1 MADTEKKTTKET
13 KLNPKVWDIP
23 YNADLIAQVLYVYAN
38 NERKGTSAVK
48 GKGDVSGGGR
58 KPWKQKGTGRAR
70 SGSIRSPLWVG
81 GGVAFGPNNRNW
93 KRSINKKMVQKAMC
107 IMLSKR
113 NKEELVKFVNIDS
126 KNELKSLRDK
136 VTKESSKRSLLVSD
150 SEKVSLAL
158 RNVKSFKVTTPMG
171 VNLKD
176 LVSAKNILIDM
187 EALNILEKRLT
198 NGK

>member
-1 MADTEKKTTKET
+1 MAVTEKKTTKET

-38 NERKGTSAVK
+38 NERKGTSSVK

-113 NKEELVKFVNIDS
+113 NKEELVKFVDIDS
-126 KNELKSLRDK
+126 KNELKSLREK
-136 VTKESSKRSLLVSD
+136 VTKESSKKSLLVSD

-176 LVSAKNILIDM
+176 LVGAKNILIDM